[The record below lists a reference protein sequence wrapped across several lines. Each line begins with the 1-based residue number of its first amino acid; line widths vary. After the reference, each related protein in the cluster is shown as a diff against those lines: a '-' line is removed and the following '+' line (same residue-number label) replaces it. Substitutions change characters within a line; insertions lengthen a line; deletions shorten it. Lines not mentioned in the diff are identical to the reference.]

1 MTRNYKM
8 HQVEVV
14 PPTPS
19 MPGVYVSAWKRQPV
33 AKNRTGGIFPAWFR
47 ERLGK

>member
-8 HQVEVV
+8 SQIEVR
-14 PPTPS
+14 
-19 MPGVYVSAWKRQPV
+19 PGLFVATWKRQPV

-47 ERLGK
+47 ERLAK